1 MPFGFWSKNPNPIIS
16 PVLAVDALG
25 FSAELDKCED
35 LESLAALALE
45 LDAQFHGF
53 RSRIPHEITFV
64 TKKRVI
70 GTREFSTLRLNDM
83 FIVFSERSRPDLP
96 LRYLITGSLAYHQL
110 LRTGFIPR
118 GGLGLGPVLRH
129 RDLFLGSGFLDA
141 YRMAE
146 SRPDPVRDVCAI
158 MVSPS
163 FYSLVAWSEQCCRLL
178 CLYEDHF
185 FIHPY
190 ALSDPAMGA
199 FDKDRILKCLKDSG
213 TNEKK
218 LTATRHFLEVFEDYD
233 DALLPNSRARQL
245 TGWVPPEER
254 TEPPPQLKTQLKSGF
269 RDWPSVWRA
278 LARVRGTVYASTED
292 TQVSHDT
299 DTPA

>member
-1 MPFGFWSKNPNPIIS
+1 MPFGFRSNNPNPIIS

-25 FSAELDKCED
+25 LSAEIDKCED
-35 LESLAALALE
+35 PESLAALARK

-53 RSRIPHEITFV
+53 RSKIPHEIIFV

-83 FIVFSERSRPDLP
+83 FILFSERSRRDLP
-96 LRYLITGSLAYHQL
+96 LRYLTTGSLTYHQL
-110 LRTGFIPR
+110 LRTGFTVR

-146 SRPDPVRDVCAI
+146 NRPDAVRDVCAI
-158 MVSPS
+158 MVSPN
-163 FYSLVAWSEQCCRLL
+163 FYSLVSWSDQCCRLL
-178 CLYEDHF
+178 CLYEDHV

-190 ALSDPAMGA
+190 ALNDPDMGK

-218 LTATRHFLEVFEDYD
+218 LTATNHFLEAFKDC
-233 DALLPNSRARQL
+233 DAFLRNSR
-245 TGWVPPEER
+245 EI
-254 TEPPPQLKTQLKSGF
+254 
-269 RDWPSVWRA
+269 
-278 LARVRGTVYASTED
+278 
-292 TQVSHDT
+292 
-299 DTPA
+299 